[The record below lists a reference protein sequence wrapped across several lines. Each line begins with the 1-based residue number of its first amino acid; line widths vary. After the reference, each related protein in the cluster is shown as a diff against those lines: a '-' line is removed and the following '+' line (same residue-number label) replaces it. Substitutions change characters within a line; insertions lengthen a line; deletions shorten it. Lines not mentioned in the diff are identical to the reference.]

1 MSENLV
7 TIAIAGTSSSAA
19 LPPTDHLA
27 NANPETSEHHKRAEC
42 EVDEHSL
49 GCVVKNMLTQ
59 SIWGLLL
66 LGRELS
72 VAFELLSKRG
82 RDSLYPLFLSTYLPT
97 VDRKTADR
105 WRTAYDRFKTLLP
118 IDEDG
123 TICPEIERF
132 RLTAIYRLC
141 RSDASDAHRKAA
153 LALARQEVVISEKM
167 AASLVKGDA
176 VSPAAPRHR
185 KRTIQLENGTVEI
198 RVLDDDDAATLRNA
212 LAAVMRDDPAVNS

>member
-1 MSENLV
+1 MAN
-7 TIAIAGTSSSAA
+7 TIPRTEDDA
-19 LPPTDHLA
+19 LPVAADVTLERLA
-27 NANPETSEHHKRAEC
+27 EFHD
-42 EVDEHSL
+42 DEHSL
-49 GCVVKNMLTQ
+49 GCVVKGMLAQ

-82 RDSLYPLFLSTYLPT
+82 RGSLYPLFLSTYLPT
-97 VDRKTADR
+97 IDRKTADR
-105 WRTAYDRFKTLLP
+105 WRTAYACFKTLLP

-141 RSDASDAHRKAA
+141 RSDAAEAHRKAA
-153 LALARQEVVISEKM
+153 LAMANQGVVVSENM

-176 VSPAAPRHR
+176 AKSAAPRLR
-185 KRTIQLENGTVEI
+185 KHTIELANGAVEV
-198 RVLDDDDAATLRNA
+198 RVSDDDVAAALRSA
-212 LAAVMRDDPAVNS
+212 LAAVTRDNPAANS